1 MTVGKLIC
9 VSGKLEGSYIF
20 LRENSDT
27 LIELRFPVYMTLEE
41 RVEEAE
47 TLTALVADFLELFES

>member
-1 MTVGKLIC
+1 MGKLVC
-9 VSGKLEGSYIF
+9 VSGKFEGSYIF

-27 LIELRFPVYMTLEE
+27 LIELRFPLYMTLEE

-47 TLTALVADFLELFES
+47 KLASVVADFLEVMR